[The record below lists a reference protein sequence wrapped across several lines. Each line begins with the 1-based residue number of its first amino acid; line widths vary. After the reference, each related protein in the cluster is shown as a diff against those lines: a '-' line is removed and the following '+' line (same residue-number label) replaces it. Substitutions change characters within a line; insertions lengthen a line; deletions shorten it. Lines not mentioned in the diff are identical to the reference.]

1 MNTLR
6 LGELEPVT
14 WFLAGHQSHPF
25 ESLTSQFFIIFPD
38 SGVTGWHWFHI
49 FSELVPLNWYSIKPA
64 KATRILTPKASKFMA
79 FGDSTYYLIGTV
91 NYKHFFIRLASDRV
105 WQICPF
111 WRGTNPQIKLEA
123 DSNHPGNFC
132 LNASGGHMENMW
144 ILFSI
149 GFPVSASH
157 LSSNG
162 GTELPTPKR
171 PQTSTRQTFGTF
183 RVARGAGWNPHPP
196 LWSGCGERR
205 WAKSQSRRVYFLC
218 EKNIPSHNWSSW
230 KVDVFMMYFQKW
242 KWGFPLLGVSLLAGG
257 YHLSINYFVAVSFT
271 ICNIL

>member
-1 MNTLR
+1 MCIISVKLVVVSSLDVLIYADIQSISRYPIQKQQDLHFLDGKSPNLNLELIICGGSRNNHSAFWLNFVNTLR

-111 WRGTNPQIKLEA
+111 
-123 DSNHPGNFC
+123 
-132 LNASGGHMENMW
+132 
-144 ILFSI
+144 
-149 GFPVSASH
+149 
-157 LSSNG
+157 
-162 GTELPTPKR
+162 
-171 PQTSTRQTFGTF
+171 
-183 RVARGAGWNPHPP
+183 
-196 LWSGCGERR
+196 
-205 WAKSQSRRVYFLC
+205 
-218 EKNIPSHNWSSW
+218 
-230 KVDVFMMYFQKW
+230 
-242 KWGFPLLGVSLLAGG
+242 
-257 YHLSINYFVAVSFT
+257 
-271 ICNIL
+271 